1 MRKGPYIGIQEKLD
15 SGRMVWTF
23 GLWTPGLSDCG
34 CLDSEWLDA
43 WILDAWTMDNVTLEL
58 WTLGLGPL
66 TFSRNFN
73 LWGFKYCKFV
83 KLNSR
88 NFT

>member
-23 GLWTPGLSDCG
+23 GLWTPGGSDSG
-34 CLDSEWLDA
+34 CLDSEWLYA
-43 WILDAWTMDNVTLEL
+43 WILDAWTMDNVTLGL

-73 LWGFKYCKFV
+73 LWGFEYCKFV
-83 KLNSR
+83 KLNSL